1 MTTSANDPSPDAS
14 LEAQLALAQP
24 GMIQGATV
32 PAGSFVDV
40 PADFEGSSRAVLLV
54 LSPTTETGLTA
65 SFGGTEL
72 QPLDFLGSPVLGAD
86 LAPPLNG
93 MVRLTNS
100 TSSPIE
106 AAVLVAPESLR
117 AMSVVVTPSLASVGE
132 PVTVTASLT
141 VSDAGDS
148 PRAQVTDADG
158 AVVADLALSPTGT
171 AGTYSATFTP
181 PHADTYSVA
190 SAVDGL
196 RPRRAT
202 DVFTVSAGGARLTG
216 NFNETLSDANG
227 NGLADVLLVRPD
239 LSVVRPG
246 SYRVSAR
253 LVDASGV
260 VVGVAGTR
268 AELASGDQV
277 VDLRFEGKDIFATGR
292 SGPYRVVDVTLSQDD
307 VGMELE
313 QEVALLGQTGAYDYH
328 QFEHFKIEIDRDGF
342 ADETVDR
349 NGDGEI
355 DYLDVAGKVRV
366 DDGGTYA
373 VNALLV
379 AGDGTE
385 VAESQGQVVL
395 ATGLNDFTLNPGSRS
410 RRRASAAPFRALRV

>member
-1 MTTSANDPSPDAS
+1 LYKNTCSELGEDATGEGAVLQSTESAPGAGSASMTTSANDPSPDAS

-292 SGPYRVVDVTLSQDD
+292 SGPYRVSTSRSARTTLAWNLNRRSPSW
-307 VGMELE
+307 
-313 QEVALLGQTGAYDYH
+313 
-328 QFEHFKIEIDRDGF
+328 
-342 ADETVDR
+342 
-349 NGDGEI
+349 
-355 DYLDVAGKVRV
+355 GKRAP
-366 DDGGTYA
+366 T
-373 VNALLV
+373 
-379 AGDGTE
+379 TTT
-385 VAESQGQVVL
+385 SSS
-395 ATGLNDFTLNPGSRS
+395 TSRS
-410 RRRASAAPFRALRV
+410 RSTGMGSPMKPWIETETVKSTTSTWRGRSASTMAAPTRSMPC